1 MCIGALL
8 SFDYRHIFV
17 DIGESNEAI
26 CPYCATV
33 FVHERDLGAIC
44 DPIEC
49 LYTLKEEE
57 IAGESDP
64 LIDYMPV
71 PDARPAPEQP
81 VKGTEPLSVGPAS
94 TPPVEQIGVP
104 DARAA
109 PEQPVKG
116 REPLSMGVIASFET
130 EEALRNAL
138 ARLGEQRIGGLQTY
152 TPKILDE
159 RQMRSPLPLVIL
171 IAGLSGVAIGFG
183 MEVYANVIGY
193 PLDIGG
199 RPKFSWPAFV
209 PIAFEIGVLFAILSG
224 FIGALI
230 VAGLPK
236 LYDPID
242 EHDAG
247 VRPRHWNLRGG
258 LQGIPWQQ
266 PHYLT
271 TKLSGPPAEHSLD
284 HTTCRR
290 GGPLPLPRL
299 GWRPFAASRM
309 RCDPPVALLKQ
320 CEHRLG

>member
-1 MCIGALL
+1 MDINRVPRFHNEPGVARIRVGVKEFMCIGALPP
-8 SFDYRHIFV
+8 FDHPHVFI
-17 DIGESNEAI
+17 DMGESSEVI

-33 FVHERDLGAIC
+33 FVHEGRLGASC

-81 VKGTEPLSVGPAS
+81 VKGREPSSAGPAPA
-94 TPPVEQIGVP
+94 PPVEQIGVV
-104 DARAA
+104 DARPA

-116 REPLSMGVIASFET
+116 REPSSVGVIACFET

-138 ARLGEQRIGGLQTY
+138 ARLGEQRIGGLRTY

-159 RQMRSPLPLVIL
+159 RHMRSPLPLVIL
-171 IAGLSGVAIGFG
+171 IAGLFGVAVGFG
-183 MEVYANVIGY
+183 MEVYANLIGY

-209 PIAFEIGVLFAILSG
+209 PIAFEIGVLVAVLSG
-224 FIGALI
+224 FVGCLI
-230 VAGLPK
+230 VAGLPR

-242 EHDAG
+242 ECESMKRNMRDEWVIAIRNDDA
-247 VRPRHWNLRGG
+247 RQLERARTILRR
-258 LQGIPWQQ
+258 LDP
-266 PHYLT
+266 
-271 TKLSGPPAEHSLD
+271 KLIEE
-284 HTTCRR
+284 
-290 GGPLPLPRL
+290 
-299 GWRPFAASRM
+299 M
-309 RCDPPVALLKQ
+309 RA
-320 CEHRLG
+320 

>member
-1 MCIGALL
+1 MDTNRVPRFHNQPGVARIHVGVKEFMCIGALPP
-8 SFDYRHIFV
+8 FDHPHIFI
-17 DIGESNEAI
+17 DIGERNEAI

-33 FVHERDLGAIC
+33 FVHEERLGASC
-44 DPIEC
+44 DPVEC

-57 IAGESDP
+57 TAGESDP

-71 PDARPAPEQP
+71 PEARP
-81 VKGTEPLSVGPAS
+81 
-94 TPPVEQIGVP
+94 
-104 DARAA
+104 A

-159 RQMRSPLPLVIL
+159 RLTRSPLPLVIL
-171 IAGLSGVAIGFG
+171 IAGLIGVAVGFG
-183 MEVYANVIGY
+183 MEVYANLSAY

-209 PIAFEIGVLFAILSG
+209 PIAFEIGVLFAVLSG
-224 FIGALI
+224 FIGCLI

-242 EHDAG
+242 EFESMKRTMRDEWVVAIRNDDARQLERARG
-247 VRPRHWNLRGG
+247 ILRR
-258 LQGIPWQQ
+258 LDP
-266 PHYLT
+266 
-271 TKLSGPPAEHSLD
+271 KLIEEMWA
-284 HTTCRR
+284 
-290 GGPLPLPRL
+290 
-299 GWRPFAASRM
+299 
-309 RCDPPVALLKQ
+309 
-320 CEHRLG
+320 

>member
-1 MCIGALL
+1 MDTNHVPRFHNEPGVARIRIGVKEFMCIGALPP
-8 SFDYRHIFV
+8 FDHPHVFI
-17 DIGESNEAI
+17 DIGESKEAI

-33 FVHERDLGAIC
+33 FIYEAGLGAIC

-71 PDARPAPEQP
+71 PDARPTPEPRPAPAARPAPEAR
-81 VKGTEPLSVGPAS
+81 PA
-94 TPPVEQIGVP
+94 PAPRP
-104 DARAA
+104 A
-109 PEQPVKG
+109 PEARPVPEEPARG

-130 EEALRNAL
+130 EEALRDAL
-138 ARLGEQRIGGLQTY
+138 ARLSEQRIAGLRTY

-159 RQMRSPLPLVIL
+159 THTRSPLPLIIL

-183 MEVYANVIGY
+183 MQAYADVIGY

-209 PIAFEIGVLFAILSG
+209 PIAFEIGVLFAVLSG
-224 FIGALI
+224 FIGCLI

-242 EHDAG
+242 EREAMKRNMRDEWVIAIRNDDA
-247 VRPRHWNLRGG
+247 RQLDRARTILKRLDP
-258 LQGIPWQQ
+258 
-266 PHYLT
+266 
-271 TKLSGPPAEHSLD
+271 KLIEEMWA
-284 HTTCRR
+284 
-290 GGPLPLPRL
+290 
-299 GWRPFAASRM
+299 
-309 RCDPPVALLKQ
+309 
-320 CEHRLG
+320 

>member
-1 MCIGALL
+1 MDTNRVPRFHNQPGVARIHVGVKEFMCIGALPP
-8 SFDYRHIFV
+8 FDHPHIFI
-17 DIGESNEAI
+17 DIGERNEAV

-33 FVHERDLGAIC
+33 FVHEERLGASC
-44 DPIEC
+44 DPVEC

-57 IAGESDP
+57 TAGESDP

-71 PDARPAPEQP
+71 PEARP
-81 VKGTEPLSVGPAS
+81 
-94 TPPVEQIGVP
+94 
-104 DARAA
+104 A

-159 RQMRSPLPLVIL
+159 RLTRSPLPLVIL
-171 IAGLSGVAIGFG
+171 IAGLFGVAVGFG
-183 MEVYANVIGY
+183 MEVYANLLAY

-209 PIAFEIGVLFAILSG
+209 PIAFEIGVLFAVLSG
-224 FIGALI
+224 FIGCLI

-242 EHDAG
+242 EFESMKRTMRDEWVVAIRNDDARQLERARG
-247 VRPRHWNLRGG
+247 ILRR
-258 LQGIPWQQ
+258 LDP
-266 PHYLT
+266 
-271 TKLSGPPAEHSLD
+271 KLIEEMWA
-284 HTTCRR
+284 
-290 GGPLPLPRL
+290 
-299 GWRPFAASRM
+299 
-309 RCDPPVALLKQ
+309 
-320 CEHRLG
+320 

>member
-1 MCIGALL
+1 MDTNRVPRFHNQPGVARIHVGVKEFMCIGALPP
-8 SFDYRHIFV
+8 FDHPHIFI
-17 DIGESNEAI
+17 DIGERNEAI

-33 FVHERDLGAIC
+33 FVHEERLGASC
-44 DPIEC
+44 DPVEC

-57 IAGESDP
+57 TAGESDP

-71 PDARPAPEQP
+71 PEARP
-81 VKGTEPLSVGPAS
+81 
-94 TPPVEQIGVP
+94 
-104 DARAA
+104 A

-159 RQMRSPLPLVIL
+159 RLTRSPLPLVIL
-171 IAGLSGVAIGFG
+171 IAGLFGVAVGFG
-183 MEVYANVIGY
+183 MEVYANLLAY

-209 PIAFEIGVLFAILSG
+209 PIAFEIGVLFAVLSG
-224 FIGALI
+224 FIGCLI

-242 EHDAG
+242 EFESMKRTMRDEWVVAIRNDDARQLERARG
-247 VRPRHWNLRGG
+247 ILRR
-258 LQGIPWQQ
+258 LDP
-266 PHYLT
+266 
-271 TKLSGPPAEHSLD
+271 KLIEEMWA
-284 HTTCRR
+284 
-290 GGPLPLPRL
+290 
-299 GWRPFAASRM
+299 
-309 RCDPPVALLKQ
+309 
-320 CEHRLG
+320 